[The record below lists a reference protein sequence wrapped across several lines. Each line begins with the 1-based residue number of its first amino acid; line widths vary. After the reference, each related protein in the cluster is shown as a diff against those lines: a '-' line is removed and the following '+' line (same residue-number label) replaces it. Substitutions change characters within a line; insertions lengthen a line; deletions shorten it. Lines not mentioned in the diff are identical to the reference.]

1 MSEMQDRV
9 MRAIDE
15 ALFTEGVVITFS
27 ERVTRAAINA
37 LREPT
42 DEMGGSEEDRMIWS
56 VTIDRILE
64 ND

>member
-27 ERVTRAAINA
+27 ERVARAAINA